1 MISVLQVMKMI
12 ESQAKKMS
20 SFFISN
26 GVIDERD
33 REKFDYCYEV
43 MLSTL
48 LNVLA
53 IVLIGAVTGFLPQT
67 VYFLAAFVLLKNTVG
82 GYHACSHLGCFLCT
96 LGTYLA
102 FRLLGAFLPADVL
115 PMLSVLL
122 ASFAAVTVFL
132 LAPVGTENK
141 PLGRKQAIRLKRDSR
156 LLVFFIVLFILFL
169 LAGRAEADLPFSVSF
184 GIAAVAASLIAGKIR
199 LDKSAAAGPQPD
211 QTV

>member
-12 ESQAKKMS
+12 ESQAKQIS

-53 IVLIGAVTGFLPQT
+53 VVLAGAVTDFLPQT
-67 VYFLAAFVLLKNTVG
+67 VYFLAAFALLKNTVG
-82 GYHACSHLGCFLCT
+82 GYHAASHLGCFFCT
-96 LGTYLA
+96 MCTFLA
-102 FRLLGAFLPADVL
+102 FRLLHAFLPEDIL
-115 PMLSVLL
+115 PALSALL
-122 ASFAAVTVFL
+122 SSFAAVTVFL

-141 PLGRKQAIRLKRDSR
+141 PLGRKQAVRLKRDSR
-156 LLVFFIVLFILFL
+156 IMIVLMVLFILFL
-169 LAGRAEADLPFSVSF
+169 LATRVNPSLPFSVSF
-184 GIAAVAASLIAGKIR
+184 GIAAAAGSLIAGKAR
-199 LDKSAAAGPQPD
+199 PDTAAASEPRQD
-211 QTV
+211 QSV

>member
-53 IVLIGAVTGFLPQT
+53 VILIGTATGFLPQT
-67 VYFLAAFVLLKNTVG
+67 VYFLAAFVLLKNTAG
-82 GYHACSHLGCFLCT
+82 GYHAASHPGCCFCPM
-96 LGTYLA
+96 GTFLA

-122 ASFAAVTVFL
+122 TSFAAVTVFL

-141 PLGRKQAIRLKRDSR
+141 PLGRKQAVRLKRDSR
-156 LLVFFIVLFILFL
+156 LLVSCIALFILFL

-184 GIAAVAASLIAGKIR
+184 GIAAVAASLIAGKTR
-199 LDKSAAAGPQPD
+199 LDKSSASGPEPD
-211 QTV
+211 QAV

>member
-53 IVLIGAVTGFLPQT
+53 VVLIGAVTGFLLQT

-96 LGTYLA
+96 LCTYLA

-141 PLGRKQAIRLKRDSR
+141 PLGRKQAVRLKRDSR
-156 LLVFFIVLFILFL
+156 LLVFLIVLFILFL
-169 LAGRAEADLPFSVSF
+169 LAGRAEAGLPFSVSF

-199 LDKSAAAGPQPD
+199 LDKKSASGPQPD
-211 QTV
+211 QLV

>member
-53 IVLIGAVTGFLPQT
+53 VVLIGAVTGFLPQT
-67 VYFLAAFVLLKNTVG
+67 VYFLAAFVLLKNTAG
-82 GYHACSHLGCFLCT
+82 GYHAASHPGCFLCT
-96 LGTYLA
+96 LCTFLA

-115 PMLSVLL
+115 PMLTVLL

-141 PLGRKQAIRLKRDSR
+141 PLGRKQAVRLKRDSR
-156 LLVFFIVLFILFL
+156 LLVSFIVLFILFL
-169 LAGRAEADLPFSVSF
+169 LAGQAEADLPFSVSF
-184 GIAAVAASLIAGKIR
+184 GIAAVAASLIVGKTR
-199 LDKSAAAGPQPD
+199 LDKCSASGPQPD
-211 QTV
+211 QSV